1 MQYSPLSQVQQRVQ
15 LRAPLPFNV
24 RDHDG
29 TLLLARGHVI
39 ETTEQM
45 QALFARGALV
55 DLAELQ
61 RLLNPTA
68 RVQQARPE
76 ELPGLWTQCLKEL
89 NDSLRNCAKEGFLD
103 ALQQTAP
110 AVLALIERD
119 KDLAI
124 FQVLRQ
130 DGNVH
135 VEYGVTHST
144 HAAITAYL
152 VAQRLGWSADET
164 QRAFKATLTMNLSM
178 LELQGQLAVQTTP
191 PTPEQRDAIKAHPH
205 FSRLLLE
212 ISGVTDTDWLSAVA
226 NHHEKPDGSGYPAG
240 LRDSGDLAALM
251 QRADIYTA
259 KLSPRVNRDA
269 VAADKAGRMMFM
281 QEPGHPM
288 VSALV
293 KAFGVYPPGCFVK
306 LMSGET
312 GLVIKRGATVMAPIV
327 AVVSSPFGAS
337 LPRPLRRDTSQRE
350 YAIHS
355 VLGSPSGAARVTP
368 DTLMAVLAV

>member
-15 LRAPLPFNV
+15 MREPLPFNV

-61 RLLNPTA
+61 RLRNPTE

-76 ELPGLWTQCLKEL
+76 ELPGLWTQCLEEL
-89 NDSLRNCAKEGFLD
+89 NDSLRNSAKEGFLD
-103 ALQQTAP
+103 ALHETAP
-110 AVLALIERD
+110 AVLALVERD

-130 DGNVH
+130 DGSEH

-164 QRAFKATLTMNLSM
+164 QRVFKATLTMNLSM

-212 ISGVTDTDWLSAVA
+212 ISGVTDADWLSAVA

>member
-29 TLLLARGHVI
+29 TLLLARGHVV

-45 QALFARGALV
+45 AALFARGALV

-61 RLLNPTA
+61 TA
-68 RVQQARPE
+68 ADRVKRARPD
-76 ELPGLWTQCLKEL
+76 ELPALWAQCLDEL
-89 NDSLRNCAKEGFLD
+89 NNRLRNSAQAGFLD
-103 ALQQTAP
+103 ALQETTP
-110 AVLALIERD
+110 AVLALVERD
-119 KDLAI
+119 QDLAI

-130 DGNVH
+130 DGNAH
-135 VEYGVTHST
+135 LQYGVNHSS

-152 VAQRLGWSADET
+152 VAQRLGWSADES

-178 LELQGQLAVQTTP
+178 LELQGQLALQTTP
-191 PTPEQRDAIKAHPH
+191 LTLEQREAVTAHPH
-205 FSRLLLE
+205 GSRRLLE
-212 ISGVTDTDWLSAVA
+212 ISGVTDADWLAAVA
-226 NHHEKPDGSGYPAG
+226 THHEKPDGSGYPAG
-240 LRDSGDLAALM
+240 LRDSGELAALV

-259 KLSPRVNRDA
+259 KLSPRANRDA
-269 VAADKAGRMMFM
+269 ITADKAGRMMFM

-288 VSALV
+288 ISALV
-293 KAFGVYPPGCFVK
+293 KEFGVYPPGCFVK

-327 AVVSSPFGAS
+327 AVISAPSGAR
-337 LPRPLRRDTSQRE
+337 LPQPLRRDTAQRA

-355 VLGSPSGAARVTP
+355 VLGHQGGSVRVSP
-368 DTLMAVLAV
+368 DTLMAVLAA

>member
-1 MQYSPLSQVQQRVQ
+1 M
-15 LRAPLPFNV
+15 
-24 RDHDG
+24 
-29 TLLLARGHVI
+29 
-39 ETTEQM
+39 
-45 QALFARGALV
+45 
-55 DLAELQ
+55 
-61 RLLNPTA
+61 
-68 RVQQARPE
+68 
-76 ELPGLWTQCLKEL
+76 
-89 NDSLRNCAKEGFLD
+89 
-103 ALQQTAP
+103 
-110 AVLALIERD
+110 
-119 KDLAI
+119 
-124 FQVLRQ
+124 
-130 DGNVH
+130 
-135 VEYGVTHST
+135 
-144 HAAITAYL
+144 
-152 VAQRLGWSADET
+152 AQRLDWSVDET

-212 ISGVTDTDWLSAVA
+212 ISGVTDADWLSAVA

-355 VLGSPSGAARVTP
+355 VLGCPSGAARVTP

>member
-15 LRAPLPFNV
+15 VRTPLPFNV

-29 TLLLARGHVI
+29 TLLLARGRVV
-39 ETTEQM
+39 ETIEQM
-45 QALFARGALV
+45 EALFARGALV

-61 RLLNPTA
+61 TVLSPA
-68 RVQQARPE
+68 DRVQAARAD
-76 ELPGLWTQCLKEL
+76 ELPGLWSQCLDDL
-89 NDSLRNCAKEGFLD
+89 SDSLQNSAKEGFLD
-103 ALQQTAP
+103 ALQDATP
-110 AVLALIERD
+110 AVLALVERD

-130 DGNVH
+130 DGNAH
-135 VEYGVTHST
+135 VQYGVNHSA

-164 QRAFKATLTMNLSM
+164 QRVFKATLTMNISM

-191 PTPEQRDAIKAHPH
+191 PTREQREAITAHPH
-205 FSRLLLE
+205 FSRLMLE
-212 ISGVTDTDWLSAVA
+212 ISGVTDADWLAAVA
-226 NHHEKPDGSGYPAG
+226 HHHEKSDGSGYPAG
-240 LRDSGDLAALM
+240 LRDSGDLAALV

-259 KLSPRVNRDA
+259 KLSPRASRDA
-269 VAADKAGRMMFM
+269 IAADKAGRMMFM

-293 KAFGVYPPGCFVK
+293 KEFGVYPPGCFVK

-327 AVVSSPFGAS
+327 AVVSSPYGAS
-337 LPRPLRRDTSQRE
+337 LPQPLRRDTSDRA
-350 YAIHS
+350 YAVHS
-355 VLGSPSGAARVTP
+355 VLGSQAGSARLSP
-368 DTLMAVLAV
+368 ETLMAALAA

>member
-15 LRAPLPFNV
+15 LRAPLPFNI

-29 TLLLARGHVI
+29 TLLLARGHVV
-39 ETTEQM
+39 ESTEQM
-45 QALFARGALV
+45 AALFARGALV

-61 RLLNPTA
+61 TA
-68 RVQQARPE
+68 ADRVKLARPD
-76 ELPGLWTQCLKEL
+76 ELPGLWAQCLDDL
-89 NDSLRNCAKEGFLD
+89 NDRLRNSAKEGFLD
-103 ALQQTAP
+103 ALQEVTP
-110 AVLALIERD
+110 AVLALVERD

-130 DGNVH
+130 NGNEH
-135 VEYGVTHST
+135 LQYGVNHSS

-152 VAQRLGWSADET
+152 VAQRLGWSADES
-164 QRAFKATLTMNLSM
+164 QRVFKATLTMNLSM
-178 LELQGQLAVQTTP
+178 LELQGQLALQTTP
-191 PTPEQRDAIKAHPH
+191 PTPQQREAITAHPH
-205 FSRLLLE
+205 VSRLLLE
-212 ISGVTDTDWLSAVA
+212 VSGVTDADWLAAVA

-240 LRDSGDLAALM
+240 RRDSGDLAALV

-259 KLSPRVNRDA
+259 KLSPRANRDA
-269 VAADKAGRMMFM
+269 IAADKAGRMMFM

-288 VSALV
+288 ISALV
-293 KAFGVYPPGCFVK
+293 KEFGVYPPGCFVK

-327 AVVSSPFGAS
+327 AVISSPYGAS
-337 LPRPLRRDTSQRE
+337 LAQPLRRDTAQRA

-355 VLGSPSGAARVTP
+355 VLGNHGGSVRVSP
-368 DTLMAVLAV
+368 DTLRAVLAA